1 MLSVNNILAP
11 KDGSPITT
19 PTQDMV
25 LGSYYLT
32 HPGVDERNTSAE
44 KGDGKIFTDYE
55 EMLMA
60 YRNGVVGLH
69 ARVKVR
75 RFAEG
80 DNKGKLIES
89 TVGRFIFNEKI
100 PQDLGYVDRR
110 VDKYSLEVDFLCD
123 KKKLGQIID
132 RCYRKYGN
140 TETANML
147 DYIKDLGFHYST
159 MGAITISVSDMEIP
173 EAKKTII
180 SNAEK
185 KVEKYETAYRR
196 GLMSDTE
203 RYERVIETWND
214 ATDEVADA
222 LMESLGPL
230 NNLFIMAHSGARG
243 SKSQIKQIGG
253 MRGLMVKLPRRLIS
267 FGIFYFYQWRKKRS
281 RRYSIEN
288 SRLWLSNKKVG

>member
-1 MLSVNNILAP
+1 MAVHVPLSVEAQAEARFLMLSVNNILAP

-60 YRNGVVGLH
+60 YRNGVVGFH

-110 VDKYSLEVDFLCD
+110 VDKYSLEVDFCD
-123 KKKLGQIID
+123 KKVWPIID

-173 EAKKTII
+173 EAKRQFQMLK
-180 SNAEK
+180 
-185 KVEKYETAYRR
+185 
-196 GLMSDTE
+196 
-203 RYERVIETWND
+203 
-214 ATDEVADA
+214 
-222 LMESLGPL
+222 
-230 NNLFIMAHSGARG
+230 
-243 SKSQIKQIGG
+243 
-253 MRGLMVKLPRRLIS
+253 RRLKNMKPRIDADS
-267 FGIFYFYQWRKKRS
+267 CLIPNAMKES
-281 RRYSIEN
+281 
-288 SRLWLSNKKVG
+288 